1 MSNSCK
7 SSAFTV
13 QFLLFCCL
21 ASVVWSCGSSR
32 RDEFHLKQ
40 EDYAVSLAGESKTP
54 VYLTSTKSIDSADAS
69 TIFADVWK
77 LETDSYPDA
86 IRAFVRV
93 MDSSGSFITNMADPY
108 YRGQGDYRRYWAGI
122 SEKLG
127 TTDSSISNFT
137 VREFGDLD
145 SIPYSIVLALDHG
158 GSMRGTIESLQDAAE
173 MFMNLKRSYDKIGVV
188 KFDRQAVVEVPI
200 TADRSLIRAQ
210 YRKNGIE
217 GFGLYT
223 SLLDA
228 AKESILQLRNEPP
241 DNPRV
246 LVLFTD
252 GEDNYSKTTDVE
264 LYRLADS
271 LKVHIFPVGFG
282 YTNDT
287 AMMHM
292 AEATGGKYYKAYSS
306 RQLRA
311 VFEDIYRSLR
321 NYYLVTYKPPFYE
334 GLHVAEVQLSIPGAE
349 KDIAAHAE
357 YDKGRF
363 GIKTAVGDSIQ
374 YNILFDFAQ
383 ASIRAESQ
391 PMLDEI
397 ARILKRNP
405 RMMAGVHGHTDNVGG
420 EDFNQR
426 LSDQRAESVVQALV
440 DRGIDRSRLRP
451 RGYGMTQPVA
461 PNDTEENRQRNR
473 RTEFVI
479 LRR

>member
-1 MSNSCK
+1 MSRAME
-7 SSAFTV
+7 SA
-13 QFLLFCCL
+13 Q
-21 ASVVWSCGSSR
+21 
-32 RDEFHLKQ
+32 
-40 EDYAVSLAGESKTP
+40 P
-54 VYLTSTKSIDSADAS
+54 VYLTSTKSIDSADVS
-69 TIFADVWK
+69 TVFADVWK
-77 LETDSYPDA
+77 LETDGYPEV

-108 YRGQGDYRRYWAGI
+108 YRGSGDYRRYWSGI
-122 SEKLG
+122 TETLG
-127 TTDSSISNFT
+127 RKDSAVAEFS

-173 MFMNLKRSYDKIGVV
+173 LFMNMKRSYDRIGVV
-188 KFDRQAVVEVPI
+188 KFDRKAVVEVPL
-200 TADRSLIRAQ
+200 TADSRLIRSQ
-210 YRKNGIE
+210 YKKNELE

-223 SLLDA
+223 SLFDA
-228 AKESILQLRNEPP
+228 AKESVLLFQNEPP

-252 GEDNYSKTTDVE
+252 GEDNYSKTTDVD

-271 LKVHIFPVGFG
+271 LNVHIFPVGFG

-287 AMMHM
+287 AMMHI
-292 AEATGGKYYKAYSS
+292 AEATGGKYYKAYSVQ
-306 RQLRA
+306 QLRS
-311 VFEDIYRSLR
+311 VFQDIYRSLR

-334 GLHVAEVQLSIPGAE
+334 GEHKVAINLSVPGAANAV
-349 KDIAAHAE
+349 AARAE
-357 YDKGRF
+357 YDRGRF
-363 GIKTAVGDSIQ
+363 GVRTAVGDSIQ

-383 ASIRAESQ
+383 ATIRSESQ
-391 PMLDEI
+391 AMIDEI

-405 RMMAGVHGHTDNVGG
+405 RMMVGVHGHTDNVGG
-420 EDFNQR
+420 EEFNQR
-426 LSDQRAESVVQALV
+426 LSDQRAEAVVQALV
-440 DRGIDRSRLRP
+440 ERGIDRSRLRA
-451 RGYGMTQPVA
+451 RGFGMSQPVA